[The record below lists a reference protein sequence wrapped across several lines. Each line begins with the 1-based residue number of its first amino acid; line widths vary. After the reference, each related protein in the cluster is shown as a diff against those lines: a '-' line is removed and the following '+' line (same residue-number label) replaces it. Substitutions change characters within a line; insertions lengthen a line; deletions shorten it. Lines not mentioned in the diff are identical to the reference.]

1 MGVVA
6 VWNKI
11 YKTLASVRTGI
22 ILLLITVVV
31 SAVGTVILQRPTTDP
46 EDIQRAY
53 TPQTLALL
61 DRLGLTDVYH
71 TWWFIALLGLVS
83 ISIICVSIE
92 RWPNAWRFYARPY
105 RFPEP
110 HFRATL
116 PTKQSIPVGDAESGL
131 NAAEKALHDAG
142 FPVERVVDHD
152 SVSLYSERHRFS
164 VFAVYV
170 VHASLL
176 MIFFGGI
183 VDAISGYRGY
193 LMIDRGQ
200 TVNTLELRN
209 GSAGPARTL
218 TLPFSVRADKV
229 GMDRYED
236 GAPKKYWSELTLIE
250 GGKEIVHK
258 TINVNDPL
266 TFRGIRLFQAN
277 MGKSDSLDALEVV
290 VVGKDVERQLSLK
303 LNEPV
308 AINDEYTVRIA
319 KFISDAYTQG
329 DGEYYKRSDSGEN
342 PAFQLVVTSK
352 AGAENKIWFVPR
364 ENKISSEVAGFRFAG
379 VQMKMLDFTGLE
391 VAYQPGQWFV
401 WAGVVLM
408 AIGLGI
414 VFYMAH
420 ERIWA
425 VVVNDDANGPALWI
439 GGACNRNK
447 ERFETRFKHI
457 ADAVRA
463 EMDSKKTQSRDSQLA
478 HV

>member
-1 MGVVA
+1 MGVLA

-22 ILLLITVVV
+22 ILLLLTVVV

-53 TPQTLALL
+53 TPQTLAML
-61 DRLGLTDVYH
+61 DRLGLTDIYH
-71 TWWFIALLGLVS
+71 AWWFIALLGLVS
-83 ISIICVSIE
+83 LSIICVSIE

-116 PTKQSIPVGDAESGL
+116 PMKATIPVADAESGL
-131 NAAEKALHDAG
+131 NVAEKVLQKFG
-142 FPVERVVDHD
+142 FTAERIVDHD
-152 SVSLYSERHRFS
+152 AVSLYSERHRFS

-193 LMIDRGQ
+193 LMLNRGQ
-200 TVNTLELRN
+200 VGNTIELR
-209 GSAGPARTL
+209 AGAGGVSKKL
-218 TLPFSVRADKV
+218 TLPFSVRADKI

-236 GAPKKYWSELTLIE
+236 GAPKKYWSELALID
-250 GGKEIVHK
+250 GGKEVAHK

-266 TFRGIRLFQAN
+266 TFKGIRLFQSG
-277 MGKSDSLDALEVV
+277 MGKSDDLDELDLVA
-290 VVGKDVERQLSLK
+290 VGGNVERQVALH
-303 LNEPV
+303 LNESV
-308 AINDEYTVRIA
+308 AVTDEYSVRIV
-319 KFISDAYTQG
+319 KFIPDAYSQ
-329 DGEYYKRSDSGEN
+329 DGEYFRKSDSINN
-342 PAFQLVVTSK
+342 PAFQLAVTSK
-352 AGAENKIWFVPR
+352 AGTETRVWLVPR
-364 ENKISSEVAGFRFAG
+364 ERNVSSEGGPFRFAATDLK
-379 VQMKMLDFTGLE
+379 VLDWTGLE

-401 WAGVVLM
+401 WGGVLLM
-408 AIGLGI
+408 AAGLTI
-414 VFYMAH
+414 VFYLSH
-420 ERIWA
+420 TRIWA
-425 VVVNDDANGPALWI
+425 VIVHDEANGPALWI

-447 ERFETRFKHI
+447 ERFESRFQEVVEALK
-457 ADAVRA
+457 AETDPEKNRA
-463 EMDSKKTQSRDSQLA
+463 NASQLA